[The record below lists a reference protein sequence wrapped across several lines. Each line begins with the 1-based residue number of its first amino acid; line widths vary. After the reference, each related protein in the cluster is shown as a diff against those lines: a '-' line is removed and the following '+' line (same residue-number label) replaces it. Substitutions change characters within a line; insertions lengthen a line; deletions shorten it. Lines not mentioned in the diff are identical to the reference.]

1 MFFYSLSYGC
11 VQPSFIMVQA
21 VCAYDSLERYA
32 EVEGLSFHVPTFST
46 ICLQD
51 ELQ

>member
-1 MFFYSLSYGC
+1 
-11 VQPSFIMVQA
+11 MVQA

-32 EVEGLSFHVPTFST
+32 EVEGLSFHVPTSST

>member
-1 MFFYSLSYGC
+1 M
-11 VQPSFIMVQA
+11 MQA

-32 EVEGLSFHVPTFST
+32 EVEGLSFHVLTSLM

-51 ELQ
+51 EL